1 MRVENRE
8 TESQEKEDRRQPARD
23 FREHICRL
31 RAENVFRHA
40 AAKSCAQ
47 ALAFWT
53 LHQDHEDHEKR
64 DENVEPEQDI
74 DQKGHRDGQ
83 YRQPARFVNGGLE
96 LLEQG
101 VIIYSIA
108 PLLRFPTA
116 FSFTAFQISSSS
128 SSPASPNFF
137 PRPRNSSST

>member
-8 TESQEKEDRRQPARD
+8 TESQEKEESREPARD
-23 FREHICRL
+23 FRQHICRL

-40 AAKSCAQ
+40 AAKGCAQ

-83 YRQPARFVNGGLE
+83 YRQPARFVNR
-96 LLEQG
+96 G
-101 VIIYSIA
+101 VGVTP
-108 PLLRFPTA
+108 PL
-116 FSFTAFQISSSS
+116 SV
-128 SSPASPNFF
+128 SPHSKSGPVLQVR
-137 PRPRNSSST
+137 PRPTSSRVRAIRLRPC